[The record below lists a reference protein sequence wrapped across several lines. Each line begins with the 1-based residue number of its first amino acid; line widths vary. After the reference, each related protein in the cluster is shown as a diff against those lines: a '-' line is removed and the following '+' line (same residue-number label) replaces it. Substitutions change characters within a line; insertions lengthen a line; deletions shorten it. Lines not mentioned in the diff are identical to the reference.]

1 MPADEKDATMRA
13 FAAGEIDVMVATTVI
28 EVGVDVPGA
37 TVMVIVD
44 ADRFGVSQL
53 HQLRG
58 RVGRGS
64 APGICLLMSDV
75 EEGPALERLTAVEA
89 TTDGFELSRV
99 DLEQRREG
107 DVLGA
112 HQSGGRRQL
121 RFLQLLRDETLIV
134 EAQEDARALVSQD
147 PALAEHPVLRDR
159 IVEVLDEEQ
168 VTYLERG

>member
-1 MPADEKDATMRA
+1 
-13 FAAGEIDVMVATTVI
+13 
-28 EVGVDVPGA
+28 
-37 TVMVIVD
+37 
-44 ADRFGVSQL
+44 
-53 HQLRG
+53 
-58 RVGRGS
+58 
-64 APGICLLMSDV
+64 MSDV